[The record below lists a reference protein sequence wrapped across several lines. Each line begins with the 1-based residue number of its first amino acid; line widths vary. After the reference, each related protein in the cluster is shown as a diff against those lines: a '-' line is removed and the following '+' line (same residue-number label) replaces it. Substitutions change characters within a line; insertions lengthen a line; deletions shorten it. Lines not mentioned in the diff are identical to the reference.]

1 MKSAASL
8 SLPQPVRPK
17 HRANR
22 RPLRLA
28 QAEGAIDALFEHA
41 AAPAGSVGDGTA
53 VHGLLSLVGV
63 LIRVV
68 ILLAADP
75 NANPDVGRASDA
87 DVSCDA
93 RVRAEELAV
102 DADGNDRGGAADVRA
117 FFLGCAPS
125 MSCSC
130 LRLRRV
136 PIASA
141 ERCLCAIAV
150 FMADAMPRPNAP
162 QHQSDG
168 AGTMQ
173 PRI

>member
-1 MKSAASL
+1 M
-8 SLPQPVRPK
+8 
-17 HRANR
+17 
-22 RPLRLA
+22 

-41 AAPAGSVGDGTA
+41 AAPAGSVGDGAA

-68 ILLAADP
+68 ILLAAEP

-117 FFLGCAPS
+117 FFLGCAPPRPCHVHAFGCAECQS
-125 MSCSC
+125 LRPSGPCVQ
-130 LRLRRV
+130 LRLSWQTPCRGRTHRSIGATAQVPCSQESPFRR
-136 PIASA
+136 
-141 ERCLCAIAV
+141 
-150 FMADAMPRPNAP
+150 
-162 QHQSDG
+162 
-168 AGTMQ
+168 
-173 PRI
+173 